1 MHHDSLP
8 ATLSADCHVP
18 HDSIIDADCRIQAH
32 PKRPESRDAV
42 ASMPLR
48 QMVPMHGLGPRSSRR
63 LLDTEVEMDPKGR
76 QDSQLFQGESA
87 ACGKIEL
94 VASVM
99 FSIAARYFRS

>member
-1 MHHDSLP
+1 MHRDSLP
-8 ATLSADCHVP
+8 ATLSTDCHEP

-42 ASMPLR
+42 ANLPT
-48 QMVPMHGLGPRSSRR
+48 HGLGPGSSRR
-63 LLDTEVEMDPKGR
+63 LLDTAVEMDPKGR
-76 QDSQLFQGESA
+76 QDLQLFQGESA
-87 ACGKIEL
+87 VCGKIEL